1 MLLSA
6 FKHLE
11 YLQPSDLTL
20 KLIDKIFNGLLFIQF
35 DLQAFISEAENL
47 LNPALSK
54 LDFSEGVS

>member
-1 MLLSA
+1 MR
-6 FKHLE
+6 
-11 YLQPSDLTL
+11 
-20 KLIDKIFNGLLFIQF
+20 F

>member
-6 FKHLE
+6 FNRLE
-11 YLQPSDLTL
+11 YLLPSDHTL
-20 KLIDKIFNGLLFIQF
+20 KLIDELFNELLFIQF

>member
-6 FKHLE
+6 FNRLE
-11 YLQPSDLTL
+11 YLLPSDHTL
-20 KLIDKIFNGLLFIQF
+20 KLIDELFNGLLFMQF

>member
-20 KLIDKIFNGLLFIQF
+20 KLVDKILNGLLFIQF